1 MKGDEAEVEA
11 EVEVETEVEIEIET
25 ENVELLK
32 NVETVI
38 VLDS

>member
-1 MKGDEAEVEA
+1 MKGDEAEAEA
-11 EVEVETEVEIEIET
+11 EVENAQEVETET

-32 NVETVI
+32 NVEIVI

>member
-11 EVEVETEVEIEIET
+11 EVENAQEVETET

-32 NVETVI
+32 NVEIVI

>member
-1 MKGDEAEVEA
+1 MKGDEAEVE
-11 EVEVETEVEIEIET
+11 VEVEIEAETEIET